1 MSYSVQH
8 DHRLKPGGPRPCVFS
23 EPPGP
28 RKRARTWTPTPRV
41 TTTRRGLPVKAS
53 MREREGGKTNPHT
66 EHTHTQ
72 ASGPPPGDE
81 EGESQREGVRAFHLT
96 PIGAAG
102 NGLEPSLYA
111 GSGAFLAEG
120 SAVSGLG
127 LGGRCK
133 VNPTTL

>member
-1 MSYSVQH
+1 MQ
-8 DHRLKPGGPRPCVFS
+8 
-23 EPPGP
+23 E
-28 RKRARTWTPTPRV
+28 
-41 TTTRRGLPVKAS
+41 TTT
-53 MREREGGKTNPHT
+53 HT
-66 EHTHTQ
+66 EHTRTQ
-72 ASGPPPGDE
+72 TSKETTTRGRKG
-81 EGESQREGVRAFHLT
+81 RELERKGVRAFHLT

>member
-1 MSYSVQH
+1 MRVLRATRAEKTCKDVDPNAQSYNYWTRS
-8 DHRLKPGGPRPCVFS
+8 
-23 EPPGP
+23 P
-28 RKRARTWTPTPRV
+28 RKS
-41 TTTRRGLPVKAS
+41 LHE
-53 MREREGGKTNPHT
+53 REREREARPPHTQNTHTHTYT
-66 EHTHTQ
+66 EHTHTHTHPR

-81 EGESQREGVRAFHLT
+81 EGESEREGVRAFHMT